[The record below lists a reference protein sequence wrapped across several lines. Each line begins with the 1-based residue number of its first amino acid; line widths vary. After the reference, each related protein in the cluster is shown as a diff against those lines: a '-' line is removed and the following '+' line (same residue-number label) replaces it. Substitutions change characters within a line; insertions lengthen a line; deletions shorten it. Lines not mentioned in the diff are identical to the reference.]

1 MKYLWII
8 CFVTILLTSCNKAPD
23 TETLFRSL
31 PSSESGIT
39 FANNLNEEKLNI
51 IKYMYYYNGGGV
63 AAGDVNND
71 GLIDLYFTAN
81 EGENKLYLNK
91 GNFNFEDIT
100 ASAGVAGT
108 GDWSTGV
115 TMVDINNDGLLDIYV
130 CQVGD
135 YKGVQGRNQLFIN
148 NGDLTFTESAAEYG
162 LDFSGF
168 STQAVFFDYDN
179 DGDLDMY
186 LLNHSVHTI
195 HSYGS
200 AKLRNEI
207 DPKAG
212 DRLFKNVSETG
223 EIKFVDVTNEAGIYS
238 SHIGYGLGV
247 AVSDVNMDG
256 WLDIYIANDFH
267 ENDYLYINNGD
278 GTFTE
283 SLEKMIAHTSRY
295 SMGCDIAD
303 VNADG
308 WPDIISLDML
318 PEEPEILLKS
328 AAEDTQEVSDI
339 KKEFGYAAQ
348 YVRNCLQINR
358 KDHFAELAQYAGIHA
373 TDWSWSVLMADFNND
388 ANTEIFI
395 SNGIYKRPND
405 LDYIQYT
412 ADMANFRYTINNED
426 SLEREMIKRMPTLKI
441 SNYMFKNVEGL
452 KFENTTQAW
461 GLSEPS
467 YSNGMVYADL
477 DNDGDLDLVINNVN
491 QPAFVYE
498 NRSEQFNQNNF
509 IQIQLRGKENYY
521 GIGAKVKVYAGD
533 KIFFREMILIRGF
546 QSAVA
551 PEIHIGLGS
560 INKIDSIEIIWK
572 GQELQVLKDITVNQK
587 LKIEQADEL
596 RKRALYQATETTVQ
610 IIPSEIK
617 IPFRHEENLAFKDY
631 NIEPLIPYLLSREGP
646 ALAIA
651 DVNADGLDDV
661 YIGGAKGQAGAFFI
675 QAAAG
680 SFMASSVS
688 TFFSDAAYED
698 VDAIFFD
705 ANNDGYPD
713 LYVVSGGNEYAAG
726 HPMLEDRLYL
736 NDGKGN
742 FNKTRNHLPRLF
754 NNGACVRAADFDG
767 DGFIDLFIGN
777 RSLPGNYGLGPDSYI
792 LRNNGNGS
800 FELHQT
806 LKAGMLNEAAWV
818 DVDNDGQEELII
830 LADWQ
835 TIQVYKNKGTEFK
848 LLDAKQTGFENSNT
862 WWRSLRVADING
874 DGLPDIV
881 AGSLGENNR
890 LKPSIQHPVSLLLG
904 DFDGNGKT
912 DPIIFYYQ
920 NGVEIPFHAKM
931 QLAKQMPVLNKRF
944 TTYTQFASVTSPAD
958 LLTKE
963 KVNSAVRQSVYHF
976 NTSLYINQG
985 DGKFQSIDLPEEV
998 QFSTVQDILVHD
1010 FNDDGYTDILLLGN
1024 AFSHAVYLGNMAAQ
1038 SLALL
1043 LGGENSSFRFINLT
1057 NSDNLLKEYKRAEL
1071 IHIAD
1076 KTYIILIA
1084 NNNQPEVFSIDFN

>member
-1 MKYLWII
+1 MRSLWLIAL
-8 CFVTILLTSCNKAPD
+8 VLLISCKP
-23 TETLFRSL
+23 EQEPEKLFRL
-31 PSSESGIT
+31 VPSSESGIT
-39 FANNLNEEKLNI
+39 FSNDLNNEKLNI

-63 AAGDVNND
+63 AAGDINND
-71 GLIDLYFTAN
+71 GLIDLYFTSN

-91 GNFNFEDIT
+91 GNFIFDDVT
-100 ASAGVAGT
+100 TSAGVAGV

-135 YKGVQGRNQLFIN
+135 YKGVKGKNQLFIN
-148 NGDLTFTESAAEYG
+148 NGDLTFTESAAQYG

-223 EIKFVDVTNEAGIYS
+223 EIKFVDVTKEAGIYS

-256 WLDIYIANDFH
+256 WPDIYIANDFH

-303 VNADG
+303 LNADG

-318 PEEPEILLKS
+318 PEDPEILLKS

-339 KKEFGYAAQ
+339 KKDFGYSSQ

-358 KDHFAELAQYAGIHA
+358 HDHFAELAQYAGIHA
-373 TDWSWSVLMADFNND
+373 SDWSWSVLMADFNND
-388 ANTEIFI
+388 TNTEIFI

-412 ADMANFRYTINNED
+412 ADMANFRYTATNED
-426 SLEREMIKRMPTLKI
+426 SIESEMIRRMPTLKI
-441 SNYMFKNVEGL
+441 SNYMFKKTSGL
-452 KFENTTQAW
+452 KYENSTAQW
-461 GLSEPS
+461 GLAEPS

-477 DNDGDLDLVINNVN
+477 DNDGDLDLIINNVN

-498 NRSEQFNQNNF
+498 NRTEKFEQNSF
-509 IQIQLRGKENYY
+509 IQIELRGKENYF
-521 GIGAKVKVYAGD
+521 GIGAKVKVYADG
-533 KIFFREMILIRGF
+533 KMFFREMFLSRGF
-546 QSAVA
+546 QSSVA
-551 PEIHIGLGS
+551 PELHLGLGS
-560 INKIDSIEIIWK
+560 ISTIDSIEVFWK
-572 GQELQVLKDITVNQK
+572 SNQAQVLKDVAINQTI
-587 LKIEQADEL
+587 KIEQADEL
-596 RKRALYQATETTVQ
+596 LGRPLHQNPKATVILTK
-610 IIPSEIK
+610 SEIQ
-617 IPFRHEENLAFKDY
+617 IPFQHEENLAFKDY

-651 DVNADGLDDV
+651 DVNADGRDDIF
-661 YIGGAKGQAGAFFI
+661 IGGAKGQA
-675 QAAAG
+675 AALFLQNADG
-680 SFMASSVS
+680 SFTSSSVS
-688 TFFSDAAYED
+688 TFSSDASYED

-705 ANNDGYPD
+705 VNNDGHSD
-713 LYVVSGGNEYAAG
+713 LYVVSGGNEYASG

-742 FNKTRNHLPRLF
+742 FNKARNTLPKLF
-754 NNGACVRAADFDG
+754 INGSCVRSADFDG
-767 DGFIDLFIGN
+767 DGFVDLFIGS

-806 LKAGMLNEAAWV
+806 IESGMVKDAAWA
-818 DVDNDGQEELII
+818 DIDNDGKAELIV
-830 LADWQ
+830 LADWKPV
-835 TIQVYKNKGTEFK
+835 QVYKNSETEFK
-848 LLDAKQTGFENSNT
+848 LLDSKQSGFDRSNT
-862 WWRSLRVADING
+862 WWRSLLVADING
-874 DGLPDIV
+874 DGMPDIV

-890 LKPSIQHPVSLLLG
+890 LKPSMPHPVSLLLG

-963 KVNSAVRQSVYHF
+963 KVNSADRQSVYHF

-1010 FNDDGYTDILLLGN
+1010 FNDDGYADILLLGN
-1024 AFSHAVYLGNMAAQ
+1024 AFSHSVYLGNMAAQ

-1043 LGGENSSFRFINLT
+1043 LGGENSTFRFINLT
-1057 NSDNLLKEYKRAEL
+1057 NSDNLLKEYKRAE
-1071 IHIAD
+1071 IIRIAD
-1076 KTYIILIA
+1076 QSYIILIA